1 MYNSV
6 ERLLALG
13 TVRRLS
19 NRHREGRALG
29 AQGLRMP
36 LPVNNNTRYHGE
48 RALGAQGVRMPFSVK
63 FVVALPQKNIAFIF
77 LKLSTR
83 VILAA
88 KCNLYL
94 RSKNLQNP
102 HGFNMKR
109 KHQNVISLCS
119 FKTNKYHF

>member
-1 MYNSV
+1 MGQTGYANVSANV
-6 ERLLALG
+6 FNAWLA
-13 TVRRLS
+13 
-19 NRHREGRALG
+19 
-29 AQGLRMP
+29 
-36 LPVNNNTRYHGE
+36 
-48 RALGAQGVRMPFSVK
+48 K
-63 FVVALPQKNIAFIF
+63 FVVALPQKNYAFIF

-109 KHQNVISLCS
+109 KHQNAISLCS
-119 FKTNKYHF
+119 FETNKYHF